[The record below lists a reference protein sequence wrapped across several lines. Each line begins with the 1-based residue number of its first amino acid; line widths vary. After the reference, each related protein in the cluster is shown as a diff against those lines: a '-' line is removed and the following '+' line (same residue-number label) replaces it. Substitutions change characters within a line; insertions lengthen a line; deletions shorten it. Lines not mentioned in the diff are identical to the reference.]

1 MNKTIKNH
9 MKTSIHLTLILLL
22 FFGSF
27 HLTAGTY
34 SGGNGTVN
42 DPYQIAT
49 YADLLEL
56 SATSADWATGKY
68 FIQTAHIDAS
78 ATATLNGGKGFVPI
92 GNLDYKFQGSYDGQH
107 YTISN
112 LYINRSDEDRIAM
125 FGYLWGTGISV
136 QNLGLTN
143 VSITGKNSVAA
154 LAGYN
159 RDGIINN
166 CYSSGSI
173 TGYSS
178 IGGLVATNYMATI
191 TNSYSTC
198 SVSGTGTM
206 GGCVGVN
213 NQSVIS
219 RCYATGSVTGL
230 SVLGGFVG
238 SNKASDT
245 KAATISHSYSTG
257 NVVRTAAPN
266 VKIGGFCGT
275 NELKGAIQN
284 CYSTGSVNFGTAQGF
299 LGENITNATFSGNF
313 YDSQTSKQ
321 TTGTGATART
331 TAQMKTESTFTNW
344 DFTPTTG
351 VWNIQSGTY
360 ISYPYLQVFTYDT
373 PGATPAVQPIP
384 GLCGIIGNAGTIT
397 GETVVCQGQQSV
409 VYTVPEITHATS
421 YTWTLPSGSTGSS
434 TSNSITVNYGT
445 SAKSGTIS
453 VRGVNACSQSE
464 TSSVSITV
472 NPLPTNAGVIT
483 GESSVCQGETAV
495 TYTVPTITH
504 ATEYVWTLPTG
515 ATGSSTTNS
524 ITVDYGSSA
533 LSGDITVKG
542 TNACGD
548 GVSATLPIT
557 VSTPLSAIGAISG
570 PASVCVGQTA
580 VTYQVPEVEHAT
592 SYSWTLPTGIT
603 GSSTTNSITVD
614 VAMDAVD
621 GEIAVKATNLC
632 GDSQTATLQLT
643 VHPLPSTP
651 IITQDGANLQSD
663 ATSGNQ
669 WYNQNGIIMGET
681 NQFYEPVS
689 NGDYYVIVSSMG
701 CQSAA
706 SNTIN
711 ITFTQLHDT
720 DAQHSIV
727 LYPNPVVDELKLVN
741 TSPKAAIRIQIYD
754 TNGKL
759 MYQGILHDK
768 LSVPTTQFEPG
779 TYLVH
784 YGNEDANLVQK
795 IIKK

>member
-1 MNKTIKNH
+1 

-125 FGYLWGTGISV
+125 FGYLWGAGISV

-266 VKIGGFCGT
+266 VK
-275 NELKGAIQN
+275 
-284 CYSTGSVNFGTAQGF
+284 
-299 LGENITNATFSGNF
+299 
-313 YDSQTSKQ
+313 
-321 TTGTGATART
+321 
-331 TAQMKTESTFTNW
+331 
-344 DFTPTTG
+344 
-351 VWNIQSGTY
+351 
-360 ISYPYLQVFTYDT
+360 
-373 PGATPAVQPIP
+373 
-384 GLCGIIGNAGTIT
+384 
-397 GETVVCQGQQSV
+397 
-409 VYTVPEITHATS
+409 
-421 YTWTLPSGSTGSS
+421 
-434 TSNSITVNYGT
+434 
-445 SAKSGTIS
+445 
-453 VRGVNACSQSE
+453 
-464 TSSVSITV
+464 
-472 NPLPTNAGVIT
+472 
-483 GESSVCQGETAV
+483 
-495 TYTVPTITH
+495 
-504 ATEYVWTLPTG
+504 
-515 ATGSSTTNS
+515 
-524 ITVDYGSSA
+524 
-533 LSGDITVKG
+533 
-542 TNACGD
+542 
-548 GVSATLPIT
+548 
-557 VSTPLSAIGAISG
+557 
-570 PASVCVGQTA
+570 
-580 VTYQVPEVEHAT
+580 
-592 SYSWTLPTGIT
+592 
-603 GSSTTNSITVD
+603 
-614 VAMDAVD
+614 
-621 GEIAVKATNLC
+621 
-632 GDSQTATLQLT
+632 
-643 VHPLPSTP
+643 
-651 IITQDGANLQSD
+651 
-663 ATSGNQ
+663 
-669 WYNQNGIIMGET
+669 
-681 NQFYEPVS
+681 
-689 NGDYYVIVSSMG
+689 
-701 CQSAA
+701 
-706 SNTIN
+706 
-711 ITFTQLHDT
+711 
-720 DAQHSIV
+720 
-727 LYPNPVVDELKLVN
+727 
-741 TSPKAAIRIQIYD
+741 
-754 TNGKL
+754 
-759 MYQGILHDK
+759 
-768 LSVPTTQFEPG
+768 
-779 TYLVH
+779 
-784 YGNEDANLVQK
+784 
-795 IIKK
+795 